1 MPARSTRPPPVK
13 RVHHPAGSTINILP
27 RTVNN
32 GLNTRWGIAP
42 RSNTLRHDDTLM
54 LTLSVPSLF
63 QRNVSLILRPN
74 LLMFHPDA
82 KFTVQD
88 GEDSP
93 MRAEDWR
100 LYHGDVIRPSY
111 SQRAWAEVNA
121 GLEPNPRMIVGDAAV
136 MVREY
141 ADQNVQWE
149 GSFKFYGRTYHVL
162 TRSNY
167 LLSKDELD
175 ADIKPYD
182 FGNDMVIWTDSDI
195 DGDWLNEDLM
205 ESPFSDLV
213 RRGDMGGAGS
223 NENYA
228 KYIGSMQGCPATQN
242 VVYAGV
248 ALHSSY
254 IQQSNGTNSAKA
266 KVLND
271 FNQISALF
279 KKNLRI
285 SIALTEMFISTTET
299 TGWQGECSDKVLLED
314 RLSMFS
320 QWMGEN
326 RADDPTGFW
335 HMMSVS
341 AVRKN

>member
-1 MPARSTRPPPVK
+1 MA
-13 RVHHPAGSTINILP
+13 
-27 RTVNN
+27 N
-32 GLNTRWGIAP
+32 GLNARWGIAP

-74 LLMFHPDA
+74 LDMFHPQA
-82 KFTVQD
+82 KFTVQ
-88 GEDSP
+88 GEEDTP
-93 MRAEDWR
+93 LRAEDWR
-100 LYHGDVIRPSY
+100 LYHGDVIRPAY
-111 SQRAWAEVNA
+111 ALRAWAEVNA

-136 MVREY
+136 MIHEY
-141 ADQNVQWE
+141 DEHNVQWE
-149 GSFKFYGRTYHVL
+149 GSFQFYRRTYHVL
-162 TRSNY
+162 TRQNY
-167 LLSKDELD
+167 LLSKHELD
-175 ADIKPYD
+175 ADLEPVE
-182 FGNDMVIWTDSDI
+182 FGNDMVIWTDNDI
-195 DGDWLNEDLM
+195 DGDWMNEDLM
-205 ESPFSDLV
+205 EPTYEELI

-228 KYIGSMQGCPATQN
+228 KYIGSTKGCPETQN
-242 VVYAGV
+242 LVYAGV

-254 IQQSNGTNSAKA
+254 IQQTNGTNSAKS

-279 KKNLRI
+279 KKNLKI
-285 SIALTEMFISTTET
+285 SIGLTEMYNAGSET
-299 TGWQGECSDKVLLED
+299 SGWQAECSDKVLLED

-341 AVRKN
+341 GRMRNCADV